1 MRNFKFLENNNVGI
15 IDLNDFWETRT
26 EAPVFDGENR
36 FLTLYNRP
44 DNNNNEYCFQFDDDE
59 PQVFAVGNERL
70 TMEISPNNTANIT
83 FETNGRIFRIFAR
96 ERQV

>member
-1 MRNFKFLENNNVGI
+1 MEEIEDVIEFTHTTHTPEPIFTFDNVYSIATNKFEQ
-15 IDLNDFWETRT
+15 T
-26 EAPVFDGENR
+26 EF
-36 FLTLYNRP
+36 
-44 DNNNNEYCFQFDDDE
+44 CFQFDDDE